1 MIPPTKQTAGSK
13 KQEVKIYHTY
23 IYICMCDY
31 VCVNVRFDSIMT
43 TEYDRSL
50 SKGVEYLPTKNFD
63 LNLFVARILC
73 HKGAIAC
80 VWSDI

>member
-1 MIPPTKQTAGSK
+1 
-13 KQEVKIYHTY
+13 
-23 IYICMCDY
+23 MCDY